1 MDSNLEKLDRV
12 HKAIEKTRE
21 RLHSCDLCP
30 KKCHVNRYETSGF
43 CMQRIEPRVSATVLH
58 FGEEPPL
65 VKEGGA
71 GAVFFS
77 GCTMSCLYCQN
88 FAFSQKNAGKVF
100 SFEELS
106 RHFMKIQEEGAAC
119 IDLVT
124 PTPNLYGFLKAYE
137 LALEEGFSLPVV
149 FNTSGYEEV
158 STLQL
163 LNEIVDIYLTDIRY
177 TDDALGE
184 KYSLVPDYWT
194 VTKKA
199 VKEMFRQ
206 TGSFR
211 EERMR
216 GVIVR
221 HLVLPEGIAGTEEMA
236 EFVAFELSSSVPISL
251 MSQYR
256 PVYRAREHY
265 ELSRKISEEEYD
277 YALDVIDRFGL
288 TGWMQHSKS
297 KENFRAKPL
306 RWD

>member
-1 MDSNLEKLDRV
+1 
-12 HKAIEKTRE
+12 
-21 RLHSCDLCP
+21 
-30 KKCHVNRYETSGF
+30 
-43 CMQRIEPRVSATVLH
+43 
-58 FGEEPPL
+58 
-65 VKEGGA
+65 
-71 GAVFFS
+71 
-77 GCTMSCLYCQN
+77 
-88 FAFSQKNAGKVF
+88 
-100 SFEELS
+100 
-106 RHFMKIQEEGAAC
+106 
-119 IDLVT
+119 
-124 PTPNLYGFLKAYE
+124 
-137 LALEEGFSLPVV
+137 
-149 FNTSGYEEV
+149 TSGYEEV

-163 LNEIVDIYLTDIRY
+163 LDGIVDIYLTDIRY

-236 EFVAFELSSSVPISL
+236 EFVAFELSSSVSISL

-277 YALDVIDRFGL
+277 YALVVIDRFGL
-288 TGWMQHSKS
+288 TGWMQHFES

>member
-65 VKEGGA
+65 VKKGGA

-77 GCTMSCLYCQN
+77 GCTMSCVYCQN
-88 FAFSQKNAGKVF
+88 FSFSQKNTGKDL
-100 SFEELS
+100 SPEELS
-106 RHFMKIQEEGAAC
+106 RYLIKIQKEGAVC
-119 IDLVT
+119 LDLVT
-124 PTPNLYGFLKAYE
+124 PTPNLYGFLRAYK
-137 LALEEGFSLPVV
+137 LALEEGFALPLV

-158 STLQL
+158 SILKL
-163 LNEIVDIYLTDIRY
+163 LDGIVDIYLSDIRY
-177 TDDALGE
+177 TDDEIGRRH
-184 KYSLVPDYWT
+184 SLVPDYWT

-206 TGSFR
+206 TGAFR
-211 EERMR
+211 EESMR

-221 HLVLPEGIAGTEEMA
+221 HLVLPERIAGTEEMA
-236 EFVAFELSSSVPISL
+236 QFLAFELSSSVPVSL

-256 PVYRAREHY
+256 PVYRAREFS
-265 ELSRKISEEEYD
+265 ELSRRITEEEYD

-288 TGWMQHSKS
+288 TGWMQHFES
-297 KENFRAKPL
+297 KENYRAKPL